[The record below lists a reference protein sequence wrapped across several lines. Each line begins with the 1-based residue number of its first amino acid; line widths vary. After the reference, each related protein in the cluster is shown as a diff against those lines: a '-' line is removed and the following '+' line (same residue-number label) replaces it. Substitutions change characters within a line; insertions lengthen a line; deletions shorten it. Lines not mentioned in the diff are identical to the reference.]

1 MAQMSKI
8 LSDVRSKYST
18 FSGSDIIILIG
29 GVEVGNAMGLT
40 ISQSRVK
47 APVVVMGDPDP
58 KAFGRGRRI
67 TSGTLSGVSMHM
79 STVYQILNGLA
90 SSPDDWVAKR
100 TGDTSMEGAQAQA
113 GFAYNPD
120 MYKAKPGFD
129 YKIPDTGIEY
139 QSYAPVLL
147 DEIPPVDIIAVGANE
162 FGALGKIEIIGA
174 EFLETNWATTVDD
187 VAAAEQITFL
197 ARSYL
202 PWRPINEQ
210 QSNPNPILNA

>member
-90 SSPDDWVAKR
+90 PSPDDWVVKR
-100 TGDTSMEGAQAQA
+100 TGDTSLESAQAQA

-120 MYKAKPGFD
+120 QYQEKSGFS
-129 YKIPDTGIEY
+129 YEIPNTGIEY
-139 QSYAPVLL
+139 QSYSPVLL
-147 DEIPPVDIIAVGANE
+147 DEIPPVDIIAVGVNE

-174 EFLETNWATTVDD
+174 EFLESNWATTVDD

-197 ARSYL
+197 ARSYI
-202 PWRPINEQ
+202 PWQPIEK
-210 QSNPNPILNA
+210 NPTNNPIINT

>member
-18 FSGSDIIILIG
+18 FSGSDIIILVG
-29 GVEVGNAMGLT
+29 GVEVGNAMGIT

-79 STVYQILNGLA
+79 STVYQILSGLA
-90 SSPDDWVAKR
+90 TSPDDWVVKR
-100 TGDTSMEGAQAQA
+100 TGDSSAEGAQAQA
-113 GFAYNPD
+113 GFAYNPNS
-120 MYKAKPGFD
+120 YKPKAGFD
-129 YKIPDTGIEY
+129 YSVPDSGIEY
-139 QSYAPVLL
+139 KSYSPVLL

-174 EFLETNWATTVDD
+174 EFLESNWATTVDD

-197 ARSYL
+197 ARSYV
-202 PWRPINEQ
+202 PWQPIVESPKN
-210 QSNPNPILNA
+210 SNPVINT